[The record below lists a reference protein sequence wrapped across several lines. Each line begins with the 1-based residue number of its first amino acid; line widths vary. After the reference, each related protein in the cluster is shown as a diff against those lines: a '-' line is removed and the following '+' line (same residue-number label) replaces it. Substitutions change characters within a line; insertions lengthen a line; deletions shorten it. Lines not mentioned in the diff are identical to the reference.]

1 MTLFRNPDPQSEVIK
16 DQDLNLPMVGMV
28 VTISPSFNLYKI
40 VVFPAASRPTEKR
53 KKKSS
58 NSRQNYQ
65 WNLGLTHQNPHLFL
79 AKKSTKQTRNGQP
92 HNLCAKFSQKLQKFV
107 SKIDKREISK
117 YETDWEFPDL
127 WSREI
132 CRFSVKMP
140 IWRVFQGDKKPKN
153 NEFLSM
159 CRCSQSTPLPT
170 QL

>member
-1 MTLFRNPDPQSEVIK
+1 
-16 DQDLNLPMVGMV
+16 MVGMV

-58 NSRQNYQ
+58 NSRQNSQ

-117 YETDWEFPDL
+117 YETDWEIPDL

-140 IWRVFQGDKKPKN
+140 IWGFFREIKSRKITNFWACADALSLRLCQLSFSCQKYGRYFKKEQFCLLSIFFQ
-153 NEFLSM
+153 
-159 CRCSQSTPLPT
+159 
-170 QL
+170 